1 MIEQL
6 CAGQRFSRSKET
18 SALALKPDP
27 IYAEQHEPVR
37 DMFDDRTWN
46 EVLM

>member
-6 CAGQRFSRSKET
+6 CAGLPLKKT

-27 IYAEQHEPVR
+27 IYAELHEPVT
-37 DMFDDRTWN
+37 DMLDDRS
-46 EVLM
+46 EILA